1 MKSQPNTLEAV
12 RLRLN
17 GVTPLLQHSA
27 RLSDP
32 LNPTVKAIK
41 EISGKRKKTDADLT
55 QMAKLEWR
63 GSLYVDKD
71 ENVIL
76 PAESIKAALIGGAK
90 KEKSGPQAR
99 GGTFVRG
106 SPVLEHNSSGNN
118 LDELWGDGDSQNVH
132 RVSVKIASS
141 RVMRTRPQFHDWS
154 AEVDIHYDTS
164 QAHASDIVRWLET
177 AGRIIGIGDWRPE
190 KSGDFGRFTVEE
202 VSAH

>member
-1 MKSQPNTLEAV
+1 MTLQPNTLESV
-12 RLRLN
+12 RLKLK

-32 LNPTVKAIK
+32 LNPIAKAMK
-41 EISGKRKKTDADLT
+41 EISGKRKKTEADLL

-63 GSLYVDKD
+63 GSLYVDQ
-71 ENVIL
+71 EGNVIL

-99 GGTFVRG
+99 GGTFIFG
-106 SPVLEHNSSGNN
+106 SPILEHDARNESVE
-118 LDELWGDGDSQNVH
+118 DLWKDGESRNVH
-132 RVSVKIASS
+132 RVSVKVNSS

-154 AEVDIHYDTS
+154 AEFDIHYDTS
-164 QAHASDIVRWLET
+164 QAHESDIFRWLET

-190 KSGDFGRFTVEE
+190 KSGNFGRFTVEM
-202 VSAH
+202 VSQH